1 MSACG
6 MVDPSFLM
14 KRKPCVQ
21 AASRTSWATEREGLD
36 ISITGISDSA
46 MVRRC
51 LDCVSL
57 VCQDVDV
64 YGGGERLILSLILEV
79 SSADET
85 NTLMTLIIDA
95 LSCIH
100 SIGFS

>member
-1 MSACG
+1 MSAWG

-21 AASRTSWATEREGLD
+21 AASRTSWATEGEGLD
-36 ISITGISDSA
+36 TSITGISDSA
-46 MVRRC
+46 ILNRC

-57 VCQDVDV
+57 VFQDVDV
-64 YGGGERLILSLILEV
+64 YGGGERVILSLTLEV
-79 SSADET
+79 GSADGT
-85 NTLMTLIIDA
+85 NTLITPIIDA
-95 LSCIH
+95 LSCTH